1 MPVPSSLW
9 LPQACCPLPS
19 LPERSLGLVSGRA
32 GPNPSPSPH
41 GHHLPPW
48 TVCPLVALG
57 ELSTLEGPVG
67 FSLCHSAAES
77 QGPTHPSQGP
87 EGSMVGQGTGAPGHP
102 TALSPIH
109 QPACLHARTH
119 LHTCPRM
126 HCGFSGCLA
135 QGSLPTSTSRGPQQ
149 RAVRLSLP
157 PQTALTARLLPLMSP
172 GTPVVPLL
180 T

>member
-1 MPVPSSLW
+1 M
-9 LPQACCPLPS
+9 LPPPLPS
-19 LPERSLGLVSGRA
+19 RKVFGSGVWEGRA
-32 GPNPSPSPH
+32 QPLPFPP

-48 TVCPLVALG
+48 TVCPLVTLG

-149 RAVRLSLP
+149 RAVHLSLP